1 MSALLVSLTLL
12 LVGYLALAKG
22 PTLLAATVMTAVCR
36 RALAQGRVL
45 GDALEALSSPNLTRL
60 RDGNGWANEAAE
72 QSLLDRALDAALRRT
87 EIANQYPRSMMRAM
101 A

>member
-22 PTLLAATVMTAVCR
+22 PALLASTVMTAVCR
-36 RALAQGRVL
+36 RAVEQGRAI
-45 GDALEALSSPNLTRL
+45 GASLEALASPNLTRML
-60 RDGNGWANEAAE
+60 DGDGWANVAGE

-87 EIANQYPRSMMRAM
+87 EIANQYPRSMARAL